1 MTKKGSGAPPWM
13 VTFADLMSLLV
24 TFFVLLLSVS
34 EIDAEKYR
42 QIAGAMKVA
51 FSGTAFIQL
60 STTPGSTPSAT
71 PQTPVPVSPPQPKQE
86 QEPAPADG
94 VDHDLQR
101 FEQGLSEQLKQ
112 GLLEVN
118 RNREGELMISFRH
131 EAAFESGS
139 EVLLP
144 QFLPV
149 VDRIA
154 GLIATTHGTVVVA
167 GHTDDRPINTPR
179 FRSNWDLSAARA
191 ASVVH
196 RLLEMHKIEPK
207 RLIVEGFA
215 DTRPVVPND
224 NEQNRAR
231 NRRVEIRIKDHRAGN
246 GGNTGETS

>member
-1 MTKKGSGAPPWM
+1 MGKKVSGAPAWM

-34 EIDAEKYR
+34 EIDAAKYR
-42 QIAGAMKVA
+42 QIAGSLRATFTGTSYIAVNAPAGSSVA
-51 FSGTAFIQL
+51 P
-60 STTPGSTPSAT
+60 TPAPVTPAEPT
-71 PQTPVPVSPPQPKQE
+71 PESPPTPT
-86 QEPAPADG
+86 DG
-94 VDHDLQR
+94 ADHDLQR
-101 FEQGLSEQLKQ
+101 FEQGLSEELRQ

-118 RNREGELMISFRH
+118 RNREGELVITFRH

-154 GLIATTHGTVVVA
+154 GLIATTQGTVVVA
-167 GHTDDRPINTPR
+167 GHTDDRPINTVR

-196 RLLEMHKIEPK
+196 RLLEMHKIEPT

-215 DTRPVVPND
+215 DTQPLVPND
-224 NEQNRAR
+224 NEQDRAR

-246 GGNTGETS
+246 GSNKGDTP